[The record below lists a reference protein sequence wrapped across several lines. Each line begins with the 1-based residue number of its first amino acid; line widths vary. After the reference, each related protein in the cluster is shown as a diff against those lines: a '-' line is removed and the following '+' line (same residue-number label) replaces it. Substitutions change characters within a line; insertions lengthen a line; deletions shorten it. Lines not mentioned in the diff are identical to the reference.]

1 MVMNARQIIPLFA
14 CGIFIFGVTWCL
26 LASPVHAADCGGVS
40 TAILSSDACGTSE
53 QGPMLGILTFTI
65 KLLAVL
71 IGIAAVGAII
81 YAGVLYSSAGNNN
94 TQVQKSKSIITSTV
108 IGIVLFAGMAAMLNW
123 LVPGGV
129 FSDNPS
135 SWSQVSSTQPDSTTS
150 TGGTNSDTS
159 GNSST
164 SGSSGTTNTIVTA
177 ATYNIRATEMTFWDS
192 TRANAI
198 LNYIKTVDIV
208 GIQEGRSDSVP

>member
-1 MVMNARQIIPLFA
+1 
-14 CGIFIFGVTWCL
+14 
-26 LASPVHAADCGGVS
+26 
-40 TAILSSDACGTSE
+40 
-53 QGPMLGILTFTI
+53 MLGILTFTI